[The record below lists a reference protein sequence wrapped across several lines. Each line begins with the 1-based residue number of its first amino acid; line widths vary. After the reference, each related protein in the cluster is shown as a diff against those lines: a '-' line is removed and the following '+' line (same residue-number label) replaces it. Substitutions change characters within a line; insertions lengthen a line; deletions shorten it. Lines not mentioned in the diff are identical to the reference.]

1 VSTAARLSSLPL
13 AMRRAIALGLLL
25 LAALLAWL
33 MLVVPLRGLLL
44 SQQEWRAVT
53 AREIARDRG
62 LAQSAAQLHEISTA
76 VNASPLLAR
85 LYEPS
90 SGTAVTDQLQ
100 SELRDALVQSGVV
113 PTTFKVLPGDLV
125 GGLRAHRVEFA
136 SVMSVEQL
144 RAFFLALAAQP
155 HYVRVERLQL
165 SAPQQQ
171 RSDENPPVNVLIEAR
186 GFALDLPATSAS
198 LTRVTRAY

>member
-1 VSTAARLSSLPL
+1 
-13 AMRRAIALGLLL
+13 
-25 LAALLAWL
+25 
-33 MLVVPLRGLLL
+33 
-44 SQQEWRAVT
+44 
-53 AREIARDRG
+53 
-62 LAQSAAQLHEISTA
+62 
-76 VNASPLLAR
+76 
-85 LYEPS
+85 
-90 SGTAVTDQLQ
+90 LQ

-198 LTRVTRAY
+198 LTRVARAY